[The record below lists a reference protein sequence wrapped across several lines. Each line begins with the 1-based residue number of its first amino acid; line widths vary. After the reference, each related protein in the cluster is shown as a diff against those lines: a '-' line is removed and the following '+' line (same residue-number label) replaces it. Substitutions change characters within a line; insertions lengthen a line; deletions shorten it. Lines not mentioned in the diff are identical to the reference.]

1 MNDGYQIKYLQHQE
15 IDKEKW
21 NACINQASNGLIY
34 TCSFYLDHMTKDWHA
49 LVLNDYEAVMPITWR
64 KKYGIY
70 YLYQPFLT
78 PQLGIFGKNVTE
90 FLVEKFLK
98 SVPKHFK
105 FWEINLN
112 FQNLAAT
119 TKDYRVSNGTDCVMS
134 LKENYDAI
142 RSQYRQNHKRSIK
155 KAIDAGCKVQKHIP
169 LEDMIGLSK
178 DQLDQYTS
186 YSSSDITQFKQLC
199 EFLIKEQKAETY
211 GVYLENKLLSSC
223 IFFFHN
229 NRAYYILA
237 GNHPDSRTTGA
248 SHLLFDRFIEEYSEK
263 DILLDFVGSDFEG
276 IRSFYEGFGASCL
289 HYPSLGK
296 NKLPFMLRWLK
307 K

>member
-1 MNDGYQIKYLQHQE
+1 MTEGYQIKYLQQQE

-21 NACINQASNGLIY
+21 DGCINHASNSLIY
-34 TCSFYLDHMTKDWHA
+34 PCSFYLDHMTKDWHA

-78 PQLGIFGKNVTE
+78 PQLGIFGKHITDT
-90 FLVEKFLK
+90 LVETFLRA
-98 SVPKHFK
+98 VPKHFK

-112 FQNLAAT
+112 TENKPKAT
-119 TKDYRVSNGTDCVMS
+119 EDYHVFNRIDCVIS
-134 LKENYDAI
+134 LKENYDTI

-155 KAIDAGCKVQKHIP
+155 KAIDAGCKVQKNIP
-169 LEDMIGLSK
+169 LENMIGLSRE
-178 DQLDQYTS
+178 QLDQYTS
-186 YSSSDITQFKQLC
+186 YAPSDIVQFKKLC
-199 EFLIKEQKAETY
+199 EYLLQNKKAETY
-211 GVYLENKLLSSC
+211 GVFLDNRLLSSC

-237 GNHPDSRTTGA
+237 GNHPDSRITGA
-248 SHLLFDRFIEEYSEK
+248 SHLLFDHFIEEYSGK
-263 DILLDFVGSDFEG
+263 DIVLDFVGSDFEG

-289 HYPSLGK
+289 HYPSLRK
-296 NKLPFMLRWLK
+296 NKLPFLFRLFK
-307 K
+307 N